1 MSQGFRGTA
10 VLKQVAGVL
19 LALFAGMPQALDALH
34 SNPLDPAAAH
44 GALLLQE
51 EEWKADDGAE
61 WECAAARP
69 LPKPLRE
76 DIRCLRHK
84 SAPALG
90 HERIPVPPPKA

>member
-10 VLKQVAGVL
+10 VLKQVAGIL

-34 SNPLDPAAAH
+34 PNPVDSAAAH
-44 GALLLQE
+44 GVILLQE

-61 WECAAARP
+61 WWRADART
-69 LPKPLRE
+69 LPKPFRE
-76 DIRCLRHK
+76 DIRCLRHN